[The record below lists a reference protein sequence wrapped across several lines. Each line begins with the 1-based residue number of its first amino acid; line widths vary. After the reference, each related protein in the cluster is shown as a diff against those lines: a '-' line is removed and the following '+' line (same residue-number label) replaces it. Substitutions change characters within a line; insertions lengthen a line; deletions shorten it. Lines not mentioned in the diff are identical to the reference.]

1 MLFLFASSEISDEL
15 RSFDAPL
22 WLWIA
27 FLVGVVVMLLVDL
40 LVLHKDAHETT
51 MREAAVASAAWIS
64 IGLSFTF
71 VVWTVLGGDAAN
83 QYLAGFIIEK
93 SLSVDNL
100 FVWAMIFS
108 YFSVPLK
115 YQHRVLFWGIFGAIG
130 LRAIFVFAGI
140 ALLDTFSWL
149 LYVFGGLLIVTAIRL
164 ARADDHDLEP
174 EKNPILR
181 LIRRLV
187 PISKDLDG
195 QKLFTRINGR
205 RVATPLFI
213 VLVMIEGSDVV
224 FAVDSVPAI
233 LAISRDQFVVLSS
246 NIMAILG
253 LRALYFL
260 LAGAKDRLV
269 YLDEGLAAI
278 LFFVGVKMIIAE
290 WYHIDTLISL
300 GVIAAI
306 MTIAVAV
313 SLKSS
318 KNPAAIS

>member
-1 MLFLFASSEISDEL
+1 
-15 RSFDAPL
+15 
-22 WLWIA
+22 
-27 FLVGVVVMLLVDL
+27 
-40 LVLHKDAHETT
+40 